1 MSTLSAFHLLSVL
14 ASEMNM
20 RKAAERLFVSQPALS
35 QRLQSIETEWGTKL
49 FIRSQKGL
57 TLTPAG
63 EIVVK
68 FVNEVLEK
76 EEKVRESISA
86 MNTEVYGTLKIA
98 VASIVGQNWLPKV
111 LKKFVDRYPHAKI
124 SLVTGWSSEI
134 LRSLYEGQVH
144 IGIIRG
150 TPDWKGAKIHLFEDN
165 LYLVDKEI
173 TSPEQVLATDRP
185 FIQFKSDS
193 NYYQE
198 IQDWWHRQFQTVP
211 KRTIVVD
218 QIETCKQMAF
228 NGIGYAILPAIT
240 LNENEQDIFKIPL
253 LDENDEPLKRDTW
266 LLGYESAFE
275 LKQVQAFVSLIK
287 EHIKEEKKSKSSR

>member
-1 MSTLSAFHLLSVL
+1 MSTLSTFHLLSVL

-35 QRLQSIETEWGTKL
+35 QRLQSIENEWGTKL
-49 FIRSQKGL
+49 FVRSQKGL

-63 EIVVK
+63 EIVIN

-76 EEKVRESISA
+76 EEKVKESISA
-86 MNTEVYGTLKIA
+86 MNEEVYGTLKIA

-111 LKKFVDRYPHAKI
+111 LKKYVNRYPHAKI

-134 LRSLYEGQVH
+134 LRSLYEGHVH

-150 TPDWKGAKIHLFEDN
+150 TPDWKGVKIHLFEDN

-173 TSPEQVLATDRP
+173 TSPEQVLGTDRP

-198 IQDWWHRQFQTVP
+198 IQDWWHRKFQSVP

-240 LNENEQDIFKIPL
+240 LNGAEGDIFKIPL
-253 LDENDEPLKRDTW
+253 LNEEGEPLSRDTW
-266 LLGYESAFE
+266 LLGYESAFQ
-275 LKQVQAFVSLIK
+275 LKHVQAFVRLIQ
-287 EHIKEEKKSKSSR
+287 EHIEEEKQ